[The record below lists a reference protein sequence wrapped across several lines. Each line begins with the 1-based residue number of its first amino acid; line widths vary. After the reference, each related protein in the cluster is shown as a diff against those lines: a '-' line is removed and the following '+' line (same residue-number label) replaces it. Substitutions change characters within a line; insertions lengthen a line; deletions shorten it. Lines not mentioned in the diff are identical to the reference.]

1 MNDAAVCDAIQSG
14 LGHLFECKP
23 SGNRTRVRTPFLF
36 PDGDSIDV
44 YVMARDQQLMVSD
57 LGETLR
63 WLRMQT
69 VSERETPRFLTLAS
83 DVCVTQGLEW
93 RQGILQAR
101 CDGLE
106 DVAMAVLRVA
116 QGCVRVSDLWFAL
129 RFRSAEPLGEDQ

>member
-1 MNDAAVCDAIQSG
+1 MNDAVVCDAIQSG
-14 LGHLFECKP
+14 LGHLFECEP

-44 YVMARDQQLMVSD
+44 YVMACDQQLMVSD

-69 VSERETPRFLTLAS
+69 VNERETPRFLALAS
-83 DVCVTQGLEW
+83 DVCTTQGLEW
-93 RQGILQAR
+93 CQGMLLAR
-101 CDGLE
+101 CDGLAG
-106 DVAMAVLRVA
+106 VAATVLRVA

-129 RFRSAEPLGEDQ
+129 RFRSAEPSGENQ